1 MLSRYGGMV
10 VRQSRVASSRV
21 RNAPVEDEAPDPVDI
36 SVGSRLR
43 QRRTLLG
50 MSQEKLGRAV
60 GLTFQ
65 QIQKYERGANR
76 IGASRLLQLSRVL
89 AVPIAYFFEDV
100 PAVKTRSSQQTLA
113 VGAGLDND
121 PFSRRETMELVRA
134 YYAIANPYVRKR
146 VLDLVRALSRT
157 TQTKALLKSKL

>member
-1 MLSRYGGMV
+1 LRS
-10 VRQSRVASSRV
+10 QTAES
-21 RNAPVEDEAPDPVDI
+21 DAPDPVDI
-36 SVGSRLR
+36 SVGGRLR

-65 QIQKYERGANR
+65 QIQKYERGVNR
-76 IGASRLLQLSRVL
+76 IGASRLLQLSRAL

-100 PAVKTRSSQQTLA
+100 PAVKTKSSQAAA
-113 VGAGLDND
+113 VISGIAGD

-146 VLDLVRALSRT
+146 VLDLVRALSRSAKA
-157 TQTKALLKSKL
+157 QALLKSKLP

>member
-1 MLSRYGGMV
+1 MLL
-10 VRQSRVASSRV
+10 RQSRAASSRDRSV
-21 RNAPVEDEAPDPVDI
+21 IDDDAPDPVDI
-36 SVGSRLR
+36 SVGGRLR

-65 QIQKYERGANR
+65 QIQKYERGVNR

-89 AVPIAYFFEDV
+89 GVPIAYFFDEV
-100 PAVKTRSSQQTLA
+100 PPPKGRATQQSTPANGMLDGDPLA
-113 VGAGLDND
+113 
-121 PFSRRETMELVRA
+121 RRETMELVRA
-134 YYAIANPYVRKR
+134 YYAISNPYVRKR

-157 TQTKALLKSKL
+157 ADSKALLKAKL

>member
-1 MLSRYGGMV
+1 M
-10 VRQSRVASSRV
+10 RQSRVANSRV
-21 RNAPVEDEAPDPVDI
+21 RNVAAEDEAPDPVDI
-36 SVGSRLR
+36 SVGGRLR

-65 QIQKYERGANR
+65 QIQKYERGVNR

-89 AVPIAYFFEDV
+89 GVPIAFFFEDV
-100 PAVKTRSSQQTLA
+100 PAVKTRAPQPAATMT
-113 VGAGLDND
+113 GPDND

-134 YYAIANPYVRKR
+134 YYAITNPYVRKR

-157 TQTKALLKSKL
+157 SQTKALLKSKLS

>member
-1 MLSRYGGMV
+1 M
-10 VRQSRVASSRV
+10 RQSRAASGRLRSPT
-21 RNAPVEDEAPDPVDI
+21 AADDAPDPVDI

-65 QIQKYERGANR
+65 QIQKYERGVNR
-76 IGASRLLQLSRVL
+76 IGASRLLQLSRAL

-100 PAVKTRSSQQTLA
+100 PAVKTKAAQAATA
-113 VGAGLDND
+113 VNSGVTGD
-121 PFSRRETMELVRA
+121 PFSRRETMDLVRA
-134 YYAIANPYVRKR
+134 YYAISNPYVRKR

-157 TQTKALLKSKL
+157 SQVKALLKSKLS